1 MPDHPAV
8 VERTAQP
15 YAAIKAVVTM
25 QNIGEVLPPL
35 HPELAAWLDRAG
47 VSIVG
52 EPFFK
57 YNVID
62 MERAMEVEVGFPI
75 ARAIDGDDGVVTG
88 VLPAGRYATA
98 YHHGHPDDL
107 VPAVAA
113 LLQWADNEGLVWD
126 MHPTPKGDAWGCRLE
141 IYEADPPTDM
151 NDWTTQLAFRLA
163 DT

>member
-1 MPDHPAV
+1 MPDHPTV

-15 YAAIKAVVTM
+15 YAAIAAVVTM

-35 HPELAAWLDRAG
+35 HPKLAAWLDRAG
-47 VSIVG
+47 ASIVG

-75 ARAIDGDDGVVTG
+75 ARAVDGDDSVVTN

-98 YHHGHPDDL
+98 YHHGHPADL

-113 LLQWADNEGLVWD
+113 LLQWADDEGLVWD

-141 IYEADPPTDM
+141 IYETNPPADM
-151 NDWTTQLAFRLA
+151 NDWKTQLAFRLA